1 LVIGKVYIDVIGK
14 TQVVNHSTGDRC
26 DMEWKER
33 GWNAKNAY
41 MIVGTVKN
49 EEGKSSYKI
58 YGKMIESLRVVNLE
72 T

>member
-1 LVIGKVYIDVIGK
+1 
-14 TQVVNHSTGDRC
+14 
-26 DMEWKER
+26 MEWKER